1 MELFQII
8 VMCVCAVLAIIFT
21 VVRAKFGGLIAFLL
35 KTLASLSLVIGAFI
49 GIAYSDIFASDRIIL
64 CLIGIGLLFGLV
76 GDMLLDLKVVYN
88 NDRIYLNSGMLSFGI
103 GHLCYFSAFSLY
115 AINANVDLVTP
126 ITIAVAGAIL
136 LTFLITISSQK
147 MHLNFGNYLW
157 QTILYTF
164 VLTFMTVYTLV
175 LAILGGGTWLMFVGM
190 LLFFASDIILSFQY
204 FGEKLDNKLLI
215 ILNHIIY
222 YSAQIILLCVLMIM

>member
-8 VMCVCAVLAIIFT
+8 VMCVCAVLAITFT

-126 ITIAVAGAIL
+126 IAIAVAGAIL